1 MTTLVDT
8 HQSFNH
14 HLHIYE

>member
-8 HQSFNH
+8 QQSFNH